1 MSVQPTSRSWPRLA
15 QVMVL
20 PLALV
25 AAIGCD
31 GPRRAAPEATPVE
44 APPNPAEQ
52 LLMPPVAQQPAVNE
66 APDNPPAAAGEDTA
80 AAAGEA
86 ATVQTKAD
94 VGVGKRGR
102 NLGQGI
108 VATPIAAYFA
118 AKEQIAF
125 RVQIPEAMKL
135 YKATNGYAPKS
146 HEEFMKEIIQ
156 ANNIPLPELPTGHR
170 YLYNPQQEELMVE
183 HPE

>member
-1 MSVQPTSRSWPRLA
+1 MSTQAAARRRPVAVTAVLA
-15 QVMVL
+15 T
-20 PLALV
+20 LAL
-25 AAIGCD
+25 AIGCD
-31 GPRRAAPEATPVE
+31 GPRRSLPPTTVE
-44 APPNPAEQ
+44 NVPPNPAEQ
-52 LLMPPVAQQPAVNE
+52 LLMPPAVPQPAESQEPAPAAQEAQQQGTPAGTE
-66 APDNPPAAAGEDTA
+66 L
-80 AAAGEA
+80 
-86 ATVQTKAD
+86 TVQTKAD

-135 YKATNGYAPKS
+135 YKATNGYAPRS
-146 HEEFMKEIIQ
+146 HDEFMKEIIQ
-156 ANNIPLPELPTGHR
+156 ANNIPLPELPSGHH
-170 YLYNPQQEELMVE
+170 YVYVPEQEELMVE